1 MKKKILTAVL
11 SVSMVL
17 PMTALPTIQANA
29 AGVPVFDATGFARQ
43 LLELQEAQKQFQQ
56 AKAQFQQFRGNRDIG
71 ALFNQYGK
79 NLPSEMQGMYKDYQ
93 SGNWQGLA
101 SKVERLQNSEKLTGS
116 QKEQFAKILEREK
129 LSTFQNKVKL
139 DDVYIRSLER
149 FNQIQRMA
157 NSVDLQNDPKA
168 AADLLNRIQVENAL
182 LNLQTNQLQITSAL
196 RKAEQEVMAQQRLEK
211 KRRYNEVSNPNNT
224 RMQTKPLFNK

>member
-1 MKKKILTAVL
+1 
-11 SVSMVL
+11 
-17 PMTALPTIQANA
+17 
-29 AGVPVFDATGFARQ
+29 
-43 LLELQEAQKQFQQ
+43 
-56 AKAQFQQFRGNRDIG
+56 
-71 ALFNQYGK
+71 
-79 NLPSEMQGMYKDYQ
+79 
-93 SGNWQGLA
+93 
-101 SKVERLQNSEKLTGS
+101 
-116 QKEQFAKILEREK
+116 
-129 LSTFQNKVKL
+129 
-139 DDVYIRSLER
+139 
-149 FNQIQRMA
+149 MA

>member
-11 SVSMVL
+11 SASMVL

-29 AGVPVFDATGFARQ
+29 AGVPVFDASSFVRQ
-43 LLELQEAQKQFQQ
+43 LQQLQEAQKQFTQ
-56 AKAQFQQFRGNRDIG
+56 AKAQFEQFRGNRDIG
-71 ALFNQYGK
+71 ALFNQYGQH
-79 NLPSEMQGMYKDYQ
+79 LPTEMQGMYKDYQ

-129 LSTFQNKVKL
+129 ISTFENKVKL
-139 DDVYIRSLER
+139 DDVHIRSLER

-182 LNLQTNQLQITSAL
+182 LSLQTNQLQITSAL
-196 RKAEQEVMAQQRLEK
+196 RKAEQEVIAQQRFEK
-211 KRRYNEVSNPNNT
+211 KRAYHKVSNPNNT
-224 RMQTKPLFNK
+224 RMQTTPLFNR